1 MFFVL
6 SKLFWLVASP
16 PNLFLLLAAAGAV
29 LLYTRH
35 WLWGRRL
42 CVLGLVGFGVLGFS
56 PLGWVLLS
64 PLENRFTPPVDF
76 ATPPAV
82 IVVLGGALQPELSRA
97 RHQVSVNEAAG
108 RLTEALALARRFP
121 SAKIVYSGCSAALGG
136 GSCEADVAGRF
147 FTKMGVAPERVLLE
161 RKSRNTQE
169 NALFTR
175 DLVAQKDGEVW
186 LLVTSAFHMPRA
198 VGAFRKVGVSVTPWP
213 AAYLTAPNDLQFGH
227 LGGGLRLSETALR
240 EWIGLI
246 AYRLTGRTDTLFP
259 AP

>member
-1 MFFVL
+1 VFFVL

-16 PNLFLLLAAAGAV
+16 ANLLLLLAVAGAI
-29 LLYTRH
+29 LLFTRF
-35 WLWGRRL
+35 WVWGRRL
-42 CVLGLVGFGVLGFS
+42 CVAALVGLAVLGVS
-56 PLGWVLLS
+56 PLGWLLLS
-64 PLENRFTPPVDF
+64 PLENRFARPAGL

-82 IVVLGGALQPELSRA
+82 IVVLGGAIQPEMSRA
-97 RHQVSVNEAAG
+97 RRQVSVNEAAG

-121 SAKIVYSGCSAALGG
+121 AAKVVYSGCSAALGG
-136 GSCEADVAGRF
+136 GPCEADVAGRF
-147 FTKMGVAPERVLLE
+147 FTSMGVARERVLLE
-161 RKSRNTQE
+161 RASRNTQE

-175 DLVAQKDGEVW
+175 DAVAQKEGEVW

-198 VGAFRKVGVSVTPWP
+198 MGAFRKVGVSVTPWP

-227 LGGGLRLSETALR
+227 VTSGLRLSETALR

-246 AYRLTGRTDTLFP
+246 AYRLTGRIDYVFP